1 MVLNLNRMPVLFIH
15 VYMDNIFVFIARRRR
30 LRFYNSRGR
39 AKRDRSQ
46 KVYYNIHITPNLYGV

>member
-1 MVLNLNRMPVLFIH
+1 MVLNLKRMPVLFIH
-15 VYMDNIFVFIARRRR
+15 VYMDNIFVFIARRR
-30 LRFYNSRGR
+30 FYNSRRR